1 MTPRNIRRLIL
12 VVIAVAALGFAAR
25 RWLAPEVI
33 PVRAVAVERGAV
45 ERTATNTRAGTVEA
59 RRRAKLSPDQ
69 GGRVAAV
76 PHGKG
81 DFVRAGD
88 VVLELDSSLERGQVD
103 VARRELAAAGAERE
117 RVCLAAERARRELE
131 RNRRLADQGILAA
144 DLLDRFDSGAREAD
158 AACNAAAAAEGSAR
172 AGLALAGTALA
183 KRTLAAPFDGIVADL
198 STEVG
203 EWVTPSPPAVP
214 VPAVIDLIDP
224 RSIYLSLPM
233 DEVDSARLVA
243 GLAVRATVDSHPG
256 RTFTARVARVA
267 PYVLDLEAQNR
278 TVEIEVE
285 LDDAALAASLL
296 PGTSA
301 DVEVVLERREGV
313 LRLPTASILAGDRVL
328 VIEADRLVEK
338 KVTRGISNWDFTEI
352 AAGLAEGERVVAAI
366 DRPEVLAGAKVE
378 VEAPAS
384 GTP

>member
-1 MTPRNIRRLIL
+1 MAL
-12 VVIAVAALGFAAR
+12 VGLAAR
-25 RWLAPEVI
+25 RWLAPEI
-33 PVRAVAVERGAV
+33 LPVRAVAVERGVV

-59 RRRAKLSPDQ
+59 RQRAKLSPDQ

-76 PHGKG
+76 PHRKG
-81 DFVRAGD
+81 DRVRAGD
-88 VVLELDSSLERGQVD
+88 VVLRLDDSLERGQVD
-103 VARRELAAAGAERE
+103 LARRQLAAAAAERD

-131 RNRRLADQGILAA
+131 RNRRLAEQEILAA
-144 DLLDRFDSGAREAD
+144 DLLDRYDSAAREAD
-158 AACNAAAAAEGSAR
+158 AGCTAAAAGEASGR
-172 AGLALAGTALA
+172 ASLALAETALA

-233 DEVDSARLVA
+233 DEVDSARLTA
-243 GLAVRATVDSHPG
+243 GLEVRATVDSHPG
-256 RTFTARVARVA
+256 RAFAARVVRVA

-285 LDDAALAASLL
+285 LDDATLAASLL

-301 DVEVVLERREGV
+301 DVEVVLERRDGV
-313 LRLPTASILAGDRVL
+313 LRLPTSAILAGDRVL
-328 VIEADRLVEK
+328 AITAGRLVEK
-338 KVTRGISNWDFTEI
+338 TITRGLANWDFTEVVS
-352 AAGLAEGERVVAAI
+352 GLAEGEPVVAAI
-366 DRPEVLAGAKVE
+366 DRPEIVAGARVAIE
-378 VEAPAS
+378 PPAAPRPDA
-384 GTP
+384 P